1 MEAVPAK
8 KIYSVMSPSFSL
20 LLISCGNYCSAKS
33 IALFGASFA
42 SNCLCITRNLEH
54 SLIHSVFGILW
65 SMWPSGPEWKG
76 GGQSEKS
83 WSEWKKLIRVKKW
96 RYHRHV
102 MFLIICPV
110 AVTTCISRLYL
121 SSFILWWPDDHL
133 MTNQNVRYCARQ
145 ESQVTADSSPAT
157 QKSDWAARL
166 YV

>member
-1 MEAVPAK
+1 MFLEYYGLCGIQGLSEKVGVKVK
-8 KIYSVMSPSFSL
+8 KV
-20 LLISCGNYCSAKS
+20 
-33 IALFGASFA
+33 
-42 SNCLCITRNLEH
+42 
-54 SLIHSVFGILW
+54 
-65 SMWPSGPEWKG
+65 
-76 GGQSEKS
+76 GQSEK
-83 WSEWKKLIRVKKW
+83 WAQVKKW

-110 AVTTCISRLYL
+110 TSCISRLYL

-145 ESQVTADSSPAT
+145 ESQVTVDFSPAT